1 MNSIYLLFLNT
12 NPTPNVLDEQPTPKG
27 RYYDSQEKMRSM
39 RFSPS
44 TRKLDN
50 KRMRATGNVGQ
61 PRGQNH

>member
-27 RYYDSQEKMRSM
+27 RYYDSQEKMRST